1 MSAGEGDADHRLAR
15 LRGLIVRPGAWLDAA
30 DGRYRLRVGRDR
42 RTRITTTL
50 DEAEFRALAVDSGLK
65 ARDGGG
71 WVARRIGD
79 VGAPSSPPPGRPG
92 MIEGERLV
100 MEADGRLI
108 PRRAN
113 LGESP
118 ILWLARRK
126 DASGRPWLT
135 PVEVA
140 AGERLRRDGELAAA
154 GPSLTMRWDALPR
167 SGGGSG
173 VRVEPGD
180 LALSA
185 SRRVEAALDACGPR
199 LRPIV
204 GRICIVGDSLQLAET
219 GLGLRRRQGK
229 TLLKQGLQALAE
241 HYGFT
246 EGQPSQLKRI

>member
-1 MSAGEGDADHRLAR
+1 VDG
-15 LRGLIVRPGAWLDAA
+15 A
-30 DGRYRLRVGRDR
+30 DGRYLLRIGRDR
-42 RTRITTTL
+42 RARITTTL
-50 DEAEFRALAVDSGLK
+50 DEAEFRALAVDPGL
-65 ARDGGG
+65 RLRNGGG
-71 WVARRIGD
+71 WVARRAGE
-79 VGAPSSPPPGRPG
+79 GAEPTALPGRSG
-92 MIEGERLV
+92 VVEGERLV
-100 MEADGRLI
+100 IEADGRLTA
-108 PRRAN
+108 RRAN

-135 PVEVA
+135 PAEVA

-185 SRRVEAALDACGPR
+185 SRRVEAALVACGPR

-204 GRICIVGDSLQLAET
+204 GRICIGGDSLQLAET

-241 HYGFT
+241 HYG
-246 EGQPSQLKRI
+246 L

>member
-1 MSAGEGDADHRLAR
+1 MSAGEGDAVHRLAR

-30 DGRYRLRVGRDR
+30 DGRYLLRIGRDR
-42 RTRITTTL
+42 RARITTTV
-50 DEAEFRALAVDSGLK
+50 EEMEFRALAVDPGL
-65 ARDGGG
+65 RVREGGG
-71 WVARRIGD
+71 WVVRRAAD
-79 VGAPSSPPPGRPG
+79 ATTSSAPPGRPG
-92 MIEGERLV
+92 VIEGERMM
-100 MEADGRLI
+100 MEADGRMVS
-108 PRRAN
+108 RRAN

-126 DASGRPWLT
+126 DVSGRPWLT
-135 PVEVA
+135 PAEVA

-241 HYGFT
+241 HYG
-246 EGQPSQLKRI
+246 L